1 MNIQKFKTDLEF
13 AIKNRYSIKIYYTDE
28 IDVDKHVINWKYP
41 PYIIKNFVV
50 DKIISEIENYFK
62 NSLDY
67 LIVMY
72 FEGDKI
78 VHKIPINL
86 PNNKQNF

>member
-1 MNIQKFKTDLEF
+1 MNIQKFKTHLEF
-13 AIKNRYSIKIYYTDE
+13 AIKNRYSIKIYYTDD
-28 IDVDKHVINWKYP
+28 IDVDKHIINWKYP

-50 DKIISEIENYFK
+50 DKIISEIENYFR

-86 PNNKQNF
+86 PKNKENF

>member
-28 IDVDKHVINWKYP
+28 IDVDKHIINWKYP

-50 DKIISEIENYFK
+50 DKIISEIENYFR

-86 PNNKQNF
+86 PKNKVNF